1 MRENLLVFCNI
12 LKNIVCFWK
21 INCNFVVMKAIVIGA
36 TGATGKDIV
45 SQLLADEVFDDVHI
59 FVRREV
65 SMQHAKLHVHV
76 VDFDK
81 IGEWK
86 DELHGDVLF
95 SALGTT
101 IKQAGSQKEQWKVD
115 YTYQYEVAEAA
126 KENGVPMVALVS
138 SAWATA
144 DSKVFYT
151 RMKGQ
156 LEEDVK
162 KLGFRSVYIMRPPSL
177 IRKGTD
183 RIGENIS
190 VRILQALNKVGLLRS
205 IRPMPT
211 SQVAHAMIAMA
222 KEAKDGMFTLEP
234 EGIWER

>member
-1 MRENLLVFCNI
+1 MI
-12 LKNIVCFWK
+12 
-21 INCNFVVMKAIVIGA
+21 AIVIGA
-36 TGATGKDIV
+36 TGATGKDLV
-45 SQLLADEVFDDVHI
+45 SQILIDEMFDKVHI

-65 SMQHAKLHVHV
+65 DIHHEKLQVHV

-81 IGEWK
+81 IDEWK
-86 DELHGDVLF
+86 NELCGDVLF

-101 IKQAGSQKEQWKVD
+101 IKKAGSQKAQWKID
-115 YTYQYEVAEAA
+115 YTYQYEVAKAARANGIEA
-126 KENGVPMVALVS
+126 MVLVS

-162 KLGFRSVYIMRPPSL
+162 KLGFRHLSIMRPPSL
-177 IRKGTD
+177 IRKNTD
-183 RIGENIS
+183 RFGERIS
-190 VRILQALNKVGLLRS
+190 VKLLQALNKIGLLRS

-211 SQVAHAMIAMA
+211 SQVAHAMAMMA
-222 KEAKDGMFTLEP
+222 KDNKEGTFILEP
-234 EGIWER
+234 KGLWKIS

>member
-1 MRENLLVFCNI
+1 MNKTAL
-12 LKNIVCFWK
+12 
-21 INCNFVVMKAIVIGA
+21 VIGA

-45 SQLLADEVFDDVHI
+45 SQLLEDDAFDKVHI
-59 FVRREV
+59 FVRRDIAIK
-65 SMQHAKLHVHV
+65 HDKLQVHI

-81 IGEWK
+81 INEWK

-101 IKQAGSQKEQWKVD
+101 IKQAGSQENQWKID
-115 YTYQYEVAEAA
+115 YTYQYEVAKAA
-126 KENGVPMVALVS
+126 RENGVPTMSLVS

-162 KLGFRSVYIMRPPSL
+162 KLGFKSLTIMRPPSL
-177 IRKGTD
+177 IRKDTD
-183 RIGENIS
+183 RFGERMS
-190 VRILQALNKVGLLRS
+190 VSLLQGLNKIGILRS

-211 SQVAHAMIAMA
+211 SQVAHAMISLA
-222 KEAKDGMFTLEP
+222 KQSNDGVMTLEP
-234 EGIWER
+234 QDIWEVN

>member
-1 MRENLLVFCNI
+1 
-12 LKNIVCFWK
+12 
-21 INCNFVVMKAIVIGA
+21 MKTALVIGA
-36 TGATGKDIV
+36 TGATGKDLV
-45 SQLLADEVFDDVHI
+45 AQLLEDPAFVNVHV

-65 SMQHAKLHVHV
+65 DLHNDKLHVHI

-81 IGEWK
+81 MDEWK
-86 DELHGDVLF
+86 DQLQGNVLF

-101 IKQAGSQKEQWKVD
+101 IKKAGSQQAQWKID
-115 YTYQYEVAEAA
+115 YTYQYEVAKAA
-126 KENGVPMVALVS
+126 KENGVEIMTLVS

-162 KLGFRSVYIMRPPSL
+162 KLGFRSLAIMRPPSL
-177 IRKGTD
+177 IRKDTD
-183 RIGENIS
+183 RFGERIS
-190 VRILQALNKVGLLRS
+190 VSLLQALNKIGLLRS

-211 SQVAHAMIAMA
+211 AQVAKAMIAKA
-222 KEAKDGMFTLEP
+222 QEGKEGIFTLEP
-234 EGIWER
+234 KDLWNV

>member
-1 MRENLLVFCNI
+1 MI
-12 LKNIVCFWK
+12 
-21 INCNFVVMKAIVIGA
+21 AIVIGA
-36 TGATGKDIV
+36 TGATGKDLV
-45 SQLLADEVFDDVHI
+45 SQILIDEMFDKVHI

-65 SMQHAKLHVHV
+65 DIHHEKLQVHV

-81 IGEWK
+81 IDEWK
-86 DELHGDVLF
+86 NELCGDVLF

-101 IKQAGSQKEQWKVD
+101 IKKAGSQKAQWKID
-115 YTYQYEVAEAA
+115 YTYQYEVAKAARANGIEA
-126 KENGVPMVALVS
+126 MVLVS

-162 KLGFRSVYIMRPPSL
+162 KLGFRHLSIMRPPSL
-177 IRKGTD
+177 IRKNTD
-183 RIGENIS
+183 RFGERIS
-190 VRILQALNKVGLLRS
+190 VKLLQALNKIGLLRS

-211 SQVAHAMIAMA
+211 SQVAHAMAVMA
-222 KEAKDGMFTLEP
+222 KDNKEGTLILEP
-234 EGIWER
+234 KELWKIS